1 MFSTTTIAL
10 INEFHAS
17 YPGLDPVTT
26 DIAMLHDALHAYLG
40 LSTSLEDEEVVLN
53 VTNVLA
59 GLDCSSHLTER
70 VELLISLLEI
80 EVLVE
85 LSSAASVFFN

>member
-26 DIAMLHDALHAYLG
+26 EIAMLHDALHAYLG

-59 GLDCSSHLTER
+59 GLECSAHLAER
-70 VELLISLLEI
+70 CELLISLLDTEI
-80 EVLVE
+80 LIE
-85 LSSAASVFFN
+85 LSVAASFFYN